1 MQASEYSNMPRPTSD
16 LPTPTELV
24 VLNYIYANG
33 PSLVNDVWKNDP
45 RGKRRAYTSVM
56 SLMSV
61 MYEKG
66 ILDRKSEKR
75 AYRYSAK
82 VSQQEIRKRI
92 LDYALNLGFGGSI
105 ADLLKTLQE
114 IGKFNDADLE
124 AAKVLAEN
132 VKPRGKG
139 KK

>member
-1 MQASEYSNMPRPTSD
+1 MPRPTSD
-16 LPTPTELV
+16 IPTPTELV

-33 PSLVNDVWKNDP
+33 PALVNDVWRNDAG
-45 RGKRRAYTSVM
+45 GKRRAYTSVM

-66 ILDRKSEKR
+66 LLDRKPEKR

-82 VSQQEIRKRI
+82 ISQAELRKRM
-92 LDYALNLGFGGSI
+92 LHYTLNQEFGGSI
-105 ADLLKTLQE
+105 AELLKTLQE
-114 IGKFNDADLE
+114 VGKFSEADVE
-124 AAKVLAEN
+124 AAKRFAEQA
-132 VKPRGKG
+132 KPRGKS

>member
-1 MQASEYSNMPRPTSD
+1 MPRPVSD
-16 LPTPTELV
+16 TPTPTELV

-61 MYEKG
+61 MFEKG
-66 ILDRKSEKR
+66 LLDRKTERR
-75 AYRYSAK
+75 AYRYAAK
-82 VSQQEIRKRI
+82 VSQDELRKRI
-92 LDYALNLGFGGSI
+92 LEFALHQGFGGSI
-105 ADLLKTLQE
+105 SELLKTLLE
-114 IGKFNDADLE
+114 IGKFSEADLE
-124 AAKVLAEN
+124 AAKAFCEQIR
-132 VKPRGKG
+132 PRGKG

>member
-1 MQASEYSNMPRPTSD
+1 MPRPTSEI
-16 LPTPTELV
+16 PTPTEIV

-33 PSLVNDVWKNDP
+33 PALVNDVWKNDP

-61 MYEKG
+61 MFEKG
-66 ILDRKSEKR
+66 ILDRKPEKR

-82 VSQQEIRKRI
+82 ISQTELRKRI
-92 LDYALNLGFGGSI
+92 LDYALNQGFGGSI
-105 ADLLKTLQE
+105 AELLKTLLE
-114 IGKFNDADLE
+114 IGKFTEADLE
-124 AAKVLAEN
+124 AARRFAEQA
-132 VKPRGKG
+132 KPRGKG

>member
-1 MQASEYSNMPRPTSD
+1 MARPTSD
-16 LPTPTELV
+16 LPTSTELV

-33 PSLVNDVWKNDP
+33 PSLVGEVWKNDP

-66 ILDRKSEKR
+66 FLDRKTEKR

-82 VSQQEIRKRI
+82 LTQAEVRKRI
-92 LDYALNLGFGGSI
+92 LDYALNQGFAGST
-105 ADLLKTLQE
+105 ADLLKTLAE
-114 IGKFNDADLE
+114 IGKFSEADVA
-124 AAKVLAEN
+124 AAKGFGDQI
-132 VKPRGKG
+132 KPRGKS